1 MKVYIIPTFIG
12 VFGVSE
18 EKKVLAFKPFEK
30 DSAKV
35 AEKVKRS
42 EIEMLD
48 EEKLVRNELGR
59 KNYREFVFTSRK
71 EGARHVEFNSDAEQF
86 LKDNL
91 RKFAIE
97 KKFVKDQIEFNQFF
111 TKFNL
116 ELAKVKIKKAV
127 GRDSLIVQANGGI
140 EEIDKCVNIF
150 VERLREWY
158 GLHFPEMDRAVQNH
172 EKFALLVEKFG
183 SRENVDEES
192 VKELKSKSMGADL
205 KEEDIKTI
213 QLFAAE
219 INRIYALRKNLSKYL
234 EGMLKEVAPNFTDL
248 AGASLSAKL
257 ISKAGGLDKLARMPS
272 STIQLLGAEKALFR
286 FLHGK
291 GKSPRFGLI
300 FNHQL
305 VQNAPEQLKGKVAR
319 IISSKLSI
327 AAKLDYYSKE
337 YKGDKMRKEMEER
350 INGILKSK

>member
-30 DSAKV
+30 DPVKI

-71 EGARHVEFNSDAEQF
+71 EGARHIEFNSDAEQF

-91 RKFAIE
+91 RKFAME

-127 GRDSLIVQANGGI
+127 ERDSFVVQANGAI
-140 EEIDKCVNIF
+140 EELDKCINIF
-150 VERLREWY
+150 MERLREWY
-158 GLHFPEMDRAVQNH
+158 GLHFPEMDRIVQNH
-172 EKFALLVEKFG
+172 EKFAVLVEKFG
-183 SRENVDEES
+183 SREKIDDEALNEI
-192 VKELKSKSMGADL
+192 KTKSMGADL
-205 KEEDIKTI
+205 KEEDIRTI
-213 QLFAAE
+213 QMFASE
-219 INRIYALRKNLSKYL
+219 INRMYAFRKNLSKYL
-234 EGMLKEVAPNFTDL
+234 EELLKEVAPNFTDL
-248 AGASLSAKL
+248 CGSSLSAKL
-257 ISKAGGLDKLARMPS
+257 ISKAGGLDKLAKMPS

-291 GKSPRFGLI
+291 GKSPRFGII

-319 IISSKLSI
+319 VISSKLSI
-327 AAKLDYYSKE
+327 AVKLDYYSKE
-337 YKGDKMRKEMEER
+337 YKGDKMRKELEER
-350 INGILKSK
+350 VNNIMKSK